1 VNLELRVGVTISGK
15 QGIRDGTA
23 GYSIL
28 DTRYLAGLAKINRL
42 RGFCL
47 LVFGGK
53 IGGEIIMDNATL
65 RKIIEDRIF
74 NLDGNSFQDLCHRLC
89 MKLYSDDYTPVR
101 AGGPKGDTKMD
112 GYCPKAKIYFAAHA
126 TRGETARAT
135 KKKIKSDLE
144 GCLAKHNDVKKW
156 VYLTN
161 DTLLGEVE
169 QFVQELRRQHPKV
182 TIETWGHKKIT
193 EKILGF
199 NKTHVSNI
207 IGLDLGAT
215 VHLQAEIENA
225 AQLLTDH
232 KPLEA
237 LVLLERLWEQHSTVM
252 TGNQKYRTRAN
263 IGHAYLA
270 LELHEKAAHC
280 FLEAKQY
287 DSENEKARAREAL
300 AYLLLGNPRKAHELT
315 KALLN
320 DFPEENLGRA
330 VYVRSAP
337 KDLNFDAVE
346 KMVPEHQRED
356 SEIAMAIGEAAMY
369 RGRFD
374 IAEKYIG
381 KALKKEPNQAQIK
394 EVLGDLLLQR
404 ARISEQA
411 VNDRGPTKEEAKCLE
426 QAKDSFTEALKNYK
440 TQNLIASTVRT
451 LLKRATVQMGLNNH
465 KAMEEDVLFAYQLA
479 PSDPEVVFRYAGMK
493 AKGEDW
499 DGAIK
504 LLETLIG
511 KGLRCYAELFL
522 SQCLDKRNLEG
533 DKKRA
538 IDLLRSRIN
547 DLGQEEPEIRTEYLA
562 TLVDLERQIEG
573 IEKAIKTLETLPEN
587 IVSIEIIAVLRGE
600 AYRLNGNKP
609 RAIRGAKEILAK
621 IRPETSLQ
629 DKRRIATFLQVVG
642 LYKEALELWKTLVR
656 PEYIG
661 TDTYRIMECAHKCED
676 VAFIA
681 EFAEKLRANGLWE
694 RKLFDLELGYREKYH
709 DDKGARKV
717 MEEFLANPLDQ
728 SYVPYVRLR
737 LSLLGIRTEKRDL
750 IERDPTKLPQVKDVN
765 AHIGRWVAFVL
776 RHGPE
781 PIRGVDYAYELVR
794 LNWDQSDAHIAVI
807 ESLLAPIGPAVNI
820 DQSEI
825 AAPGV
830 AVQYQED
837 DTRELRWD
845 IIEDSVVSKPESSRN
860 EFPQEHPYSKE
871 MLGKKQ
877 GEHFYLEKSGF
888 QERTATIKQLVSKYV
903 YRFRDCLDN
912 LEKRFPGIQA
922 IRKMIVK
929 DEGGKIDFS
938 PLQRLVEKDAEY
950 VQKIEELYTKQL
962 IPIYTVANLK
972 GRRVLEATQY
982 IISTPSLRFKCC
994 KGTDEESEIA
1004 ERALRDSENLII
1016 DATALS
1022 TIFLLKVYDTL
1033 LEIPRR
1039 LIVSQGT
1046 IDDFRQ
1052 LLRTYDNPKSLAGTY
1067 SKDGFIPWSPE
1078 NIEEIR
1084 KSLQELIDLI
1094 EKHCIVESGLIIGEL
1109 EVPRRNQ
1116 LVQIFGQLGVESMM
1130 LASRAGHSL
1139 WTDDLATAE
1148 IGRLEFGC
1156 KRIWTQQTV
1165 DYFCGEGNLE
1175 ADFGVEVTVKL
1186 MHMRYYYTKPE
1197 VRSLLKAV
1205 EKTNGDVDKGPLFQ
1219 SLDWFGDQN
1228 VKIEGIHYIG
1238 AMFIKSLW
1246 QSDHIENIRQTVT
1259 IRILERLAKR
1269 SKGLSVITSWLENIN
1284 NIFGLDVVNG
1294 AKVKRVIEGWLK
1306 GGQGKRIIIP

>member
-1 VNLELRVGVTISGK
+1 MNK
-15 QGIRDGTA
+15 
-23 GYSIL
+23 
-28 DTRYLAGLAKINRL
+28 
-42 RGFCL
+42 
-47 LVFGGK
+47 
-53 IGGEIIMDNATL
+53 ATL
-65 RKIIEDRIF
+65 RKIIEGQLATLGGD
-74 NLDGNSFQDLCHRLC
+74 NFQDMCDRLC
-89 MKLYSDDYTPVR
+89 LKIYPDDYTPVR
-101 AGGPKGDTKMD
+101 AGGPKGDTKND
-112 GYCPKAKIYFAAHA
+112 GYCPKKKIYFAAHA
-126 TRGETARAT
+126 TRRESTSAT
-135 KKKIKSDLE
+135 KRKIKSDLI
-144 GCLAKHNDVKKW
+144 GCLRKHKDVKKW

-169 QFVQELRRQHPKV
+169 QFVEELRRQHPKV

-193 EKILGF
+193 EKILRF
-199 NKTHVSNI
+199 NETYISDI
-207 IGLDLGAT
+207 LGIDLGVT

-263 IGHAYLA
+263 IGHAHLA
-270 LELHEKAAHC
+270 LEQHEKAAHC
-280 FLEAKQY
+280 FLKAKQY
-287 DSENEKARAREAL
+287 DPENEKARAREAL
-300 AYLLLGNPRKAHELT
+300 AYLLLGNPRKAHELA

-330 VYVRSAP
+330 VYVRSAS
-337 KDLNFDAVE
+337 KELKFDEIE

-369 RGRFD
+369 RDRFD
-374 IAEKYIG
+374 IAEKYIS
-381 KALKKEPNQAQIK
+381 KTLKKEPNQPQIK

-411 VNDRGPTKEEAKCLE
+411 VNDRGPTKEEAKYLK
-426 QAKDSFTEALKNYK
+426 QAGDLFTEALENYRK
-440 TQNLIASTVRT
+440 PNLTASIVRT
-451 LLKRATVQMGLNNH
+451 LLKRATVHMGLNNH
-465 KAMEEDVLFAYQLA
+465 KTMEEDDSFAYQLA

-511 KGLRCYAELFL
+511 KGLRCPAELFL

-609 RAIRGAKEILAK
+609 RAIKEAKEILAK

-661 TDTYRIMECAHKCED
+661 RDTYRLMECAHQCED
-676 VAFIA
+676 VAFIT
-681 EFAEKLRANGLWE
+681 EFTEKLWSTGLWE
-694 RKLFDLELGYREKYH
+694 RKLFDLELNYREKYH

-717 MEEFLANPLDQ
+717 MEDFLANPPDQ

-737 LSLLGIRTEKRDL
+737 LSLFGIRTEKTDL
-750 IERDPTKLPQVKDVN
+750 IERDSTKLPRVTEVN
-765 AHIGRWVAFVL
+765 AQIGRGVAFVL

-781 PIRGVDYAYELVR
+781 PIKGVEYAYELVR
-794 LNWDQSDAHIAVI
+794 LNWNQKEAHLAMI
-807 ESLLAPIGPAVNI
+807 ESILAPVGPTVDI
-820 DQSEI
+820 KHPEEI
-825 AAPGV
+825 IAPGI

-837 DTRELRWD
+837 DTRELRWH
-845 IIEDSVVSKPESSRN
+845 IIENSVLINPESSRN

-877 GEHFYLEKSGF
+877 GEHFYLEKSGI
-888 QERTATIKQLVSKYV
+888 QERTATIKNVISKYV
-903 YRFRDCLDN
+903 YRFNYCLEEFEN
-912 LEKRFPGIQA
+912 RFPGAQI
-922 IRKMIVK
+922 IKRMIIK
-929 DEGGKIDFS
+929 EEGGKIDFS

-994 KGTDEESEIA
+994 TGTDEESEIA
-1004 ERALRDSENLII
+1004 ERALRDSENLVI

-1130 LASRAGHSL
+1130 LAARAGHSL

-1175 ADFGVEVTVKL
+1175 ADFGSEVTVKL
-1186 MHMRYYYTKPE
+1186 MHMRYYYTKPDI
-1197 VRSLLKAV
+1197 RSLLKAV
-1205 EKTNGDVDKGPLFQ
+1205 EKTHGDVDKGPLLQ
-1219 SLDWFGDQN
+1219 SLDWFEDQN

-1269 SKGLSVITSWLENIN
+1269 PKGLSVIKSWLENIN

-1294 AKVKRVIEGWLK
+1294 AKVKKVIEGWLK